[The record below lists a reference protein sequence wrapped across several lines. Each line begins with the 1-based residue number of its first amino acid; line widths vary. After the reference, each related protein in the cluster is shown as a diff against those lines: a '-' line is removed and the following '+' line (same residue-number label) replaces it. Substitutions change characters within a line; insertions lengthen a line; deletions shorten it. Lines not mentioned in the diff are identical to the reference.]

1 MLNFTLRLKRSLSLP
16 SPLNFLQKHEYQYI
30 HDNSHD
36 DRNPTCDRHDYCDG

>member
-30 HDNSHD
+30 HDNRL
-36 DRNPTCDRHDYCDG
+36 DRTLGCDRHDYCHG